1 MGTHRITNK
10 TAISRRREKSRRVEK
25 GKGCALYSRERWN
38 CSRIIVASQ
47 RTRHWQ
53 ALVPLQ
59 IRQAVASD
67 KGVPT
72 AQSQLPERTRIRG
85 QVAETAKERICQDI
99 ADDLDDWTLLI
110 NGNKDGLKVEL
121 HSIFRGAWPERDEK
135 YRHTHLNRM
144 WLFKYRISVI
154 LLKFEIRV
162 ADKESSTKLPF
173 VEIGRR
179 GKCTSKWWFQQK

>member
-1 MGTHRITNK
+1 METHRITNK

-25 GKGCALYSRERWN
+25 GKGCTSYSRERWS
-38 CSRIIVASQ
+38 CQRIIVASQ
-47 RTRHWQ
+47 RTRQWQ

-72 AQSQLPERTRIRG
+72 AQSQPPERTRIRREA
-85 QVAETAKERICQDI
+85 AETAKERIRQDI
-99 ADDLDDWTLLI
+99 ADDEDDRTLLL

-144 WLFKYRISVI
+144 WLFKYRISVFFFNEN
-154 LLKFEIRV
+154 LKIE
-162 ADKESSTKLPF
+162 
-173 VEIGRR
+173 
-179 GKCTSKWWFQQK
+179 